1 MNSNVDVIK
10 ELAVKNKEI
19 YLNKLNIDL
28 DNNKD
33 NLLIT
38 IENIVSLF
46 NNEVT
51 NKVLEIENNTLLS
64 SYASQEVL
72 AFHKIIHDEIK
83 NLIESRTSLL
93 REKINGIET
102 INYKDLLTDETGNL
116 IDNVKKCYKDNID
129 NLINRLTKESNVF
142 TIDRMND
149 YLKILNYNKFI
160 NKIKEAFTNTDFIL
174 YNNYL
179 ESEKKYNELNKK
191 VNI

>member
-28 DNNKD
+28 DNNKE

-38 IENIVSLF
+38 IENTISLF
-46 NNEVT
+46 NEEVT

-64 SYASQEVL
+64 YVASKEVL
-72 AFHKIIHDEIK
+72 AFHKIIHEELK
-83 NLIESRTSLL
+83 KLIENRASLL
-93 REKINGIET
+93 RDKIKSIEK
-102 INYKDLLTDETGNL
+102 INYKDVLTGETGVL
-116 IDNVKKCYKDNID
+116 IDNIKKCYRENVDSLID
-129 NLINRLTKESNVF
+129 KLTKESNVF
-142 TIDRMND
+142 TIERMKD

-160 NKIKEAFTNTDFIL
+160 NKIKEAFTNMDFIL